1 MLRIFSA
8 SLYVG
13 SCFAPCRRI
22 TYNIMPTAGS
32 FIFAKQI
39 HHTPKVYIIC
49 RRHISYG
56 KAVHHCRKPERI
68 SAVFSKNSL
77 TLSDF
82 PISTEKSS
90 DSSARANGTAFGEF
104 SFYLNQPDF
113 REMFRISA
121 SAPLFRRKGD
131 AIAGIVGIYRNPAP
145 LLRSVTRVN

>member
-32 FIFAKQI
+32 ETFAKQI
-39 HHTPKVYIIC
+39 FHAPKVYFTC
-49 RRHISYG
+49 RRHISH
-56 KAVHHCRKPERI
+56 AVGVFHCRKPERI

-77 TLSDF
+77 TPSDF
-82 PISTEKSS
+82 PISTEKAS
-90 DSSARANGTAFGEF
+90 DSSARANGTAFGEI

-121 SAPLFRRKGD
+121 SAPIFRRKGD

-145 LLRSVTRVN
+145 LRKSVTRVN